1 MCGINGIISDRNE
14 LDLKDRIVR
23 MNQSLAHRGPDAQG
37 LFCKDG
43 FGFGHTRLSILDLS
57 ENGSQPMISLDSRYV
72 ISFNGEVYNFE
83 ELRKKVKDYP
93 FKSNTDTEVVL
104 ALFSK
109 FGLDMVDTL
118 EGMFAISI
126 FDKVSQVLYLIR
138 DRLGQKPIY
147 YFKNE
152 QGFGFSSEMRA
163 LLSSGL
169 IRGELSRQ
177 GLENFI
183 ATKTVFEPN
192 TILKNIYMVPKASIL
207 TFKSGEITI
216 KKYWKPNKSMSKK
229 LRGPYWKVQENVKKL
244 FFESIEK
251 RLISDVSIGAF
262 LSGGIDS
269 SCIVAAMRE
278 VSNQTPRTVHVSF
291 NEQEFNESKYAEIIA
306 KKFKTDHVN
315 IRLKPDD
322 FLQSLPDALNSMDH
336 PSNDGCNTY
345 IVSKKTKESG
355 LTVALSGVGGDELFG
370 GYPIFGV
377 SDWFLKSAIMSKTPY
392 EIRHWTLKA
401 ISAIAG
407 GSKGEKLAALSKAK
421 SNVFD
426 VYKAFRG
433 SNSSDNE
440 FFKDSK
446 DLYFDKQFSTSHI
459 SVLELEHYL
468 NNTLLRDADQM
479 SMANQLEVR
488 APFLDHDL
496 VEYLISL
503 PNEFKPLKP
512 VKKLLIDSMG
522 NLLPEEIW
530 NRKKKG
536 FVLPMKYWVN
546 HELKQFCKEN
556 LMWLAENHVFS
567 SSEMEPWIQSLELKS
582 NPRGYEVWNYV
593 VLGYWLRKNNI
604 LS

>member
-192 TILKNIYMVPKASIL
+192 TILKNIYMVPKAS
-207 TFKSGEITI
+207 
-216 KKYWKPNKSMSKK
+216 
-229 LRGPYWKVQENVKKL
+229 
-244 FFESIEK
+244 
-251 RLISDVSIGAF
+251 
-262 LSGGIDS
+262 
-269 SCIVAAMRE
+269 
-278 VSNQTPRTVHVSF
+278 
-291 NEQEFNESKYAEIIA
+291 
-306 KKFKTDHVN
+306 
-315 IRLKPDD
+315 
-322 FLQSLPDALNSMDH
+322 
-336 PSNDGCNTY
+336 
-345 IVSKKTKESG
+345 
-355 LTVALSGVGGDELFG
+355 
-370 GYPIFGV
+370 
-377 SDWFLKSAIMSKTPY
+377 
-392 EIRHWTLKA
+392 
-401 ISAIAG
+401 
-407 GSKGEKLAALSKAK
+407 
-421 SNVFD
+421 
-426 VYKAFRG
+426 
-433 SNSSDNE
+433 
-440 FFKDSK
+440 
-446 DLYFDKQFSTSHI
+446 
-459 SVLELEHYL
+459 
-468 NNTLLRDADQM
+468 
-479 SMANQLEVR
+479 
-488 APFLDHDL
+488 
-496 VEYLISL
+496 
-503 PNEFKPLKP
+503 
-512 VKKLLIDSMG
+512 
-522 NLLPEEIW
+522 
-530 NRKKKG
+530 
-536 FVLPMKYWVN
+536 
-546 HELKQFCKEN
+546 
-556 LMWLAENHVFS
+556 
-567 SSEMEPWIQSLELKS
+567 
-582 NPRGYEVWNYV
+582 
-593 VLGYWLRKNNI
+593 
-604 LS
+604 